1 MMIMSR
7 MGMGMGMG
15 INLYPILKAILEQ
28 IRELP
33 LDIPATFLHNLLP
46 GTELLVVQQ
55 TSIHSLL
62 DLLPTTTTTTF
73 FTFAAHLLPDED
85 ELLPAVAPAALEV
98 AEDGGARQRVPRQVG
113 LGHLAAPGVA
123 RGDGQ
128 HHAGLGPLAELFVYV
143 KK

>member
-7 MGMGMGMG
+7 MGMGMG
-15 INLYPILKAILEQ
+15 INLSPILKAILEQ
-28 IRELP
+28 IGELP

-62 DLLPTTTTTTF
+62 DLLPPTTTTTTIL
-73 FTFAAHLLPDED
+73 TFAAHLLPDED